1 MSDQSAVGKV
11 KVVGAG
17 HVLWMP
23 VPGCPGCQ
31 AGSVG
36 RIIADVL
43 EEMGLDGK
51 AILSD
56 GIGCH
61 SGVAVLN
68 LDVVQGS
75 HGGAPDMATAVKRLS
90 PDSFVFTVQGD
101 GDCIAIGAGS
111 FIGALTRGEMITII
125 MVNNANYGTT
135 GGQMAPTTLMGQ
147 KTTTTP
153 SGRDAASGGGYPVR
167 VAELAATFRSVAYSA
182 RGALT
187 TPANYQRTKK
197 YIKTAFQKQVD
208 HAGLGFVEVLAACP
222 PNWHLSPVESLKWIE
237 EKMIAE
243 FPLGEFKNVDW
254 AT

>member
-1 MSDQSAVGKV
+1 MSEKIAAGKV
-11 KVVGAG
+11 KVVGPG
-17 HVLWMP
+17 RTLWMP
-23 VPGCPGCQ
+23 VPGCAGCQ
-31 AGSVG
+31 AGLVG
-36 RIIADVL
+36 RIIADVT

-68 LDVVQGS
+68 MDVVQGS
-75 HGGAPDMATAVKRLS
+75 HGGAPDMATAIKRLS
-90 PDSFVFTVQGD
+90 PGSLVFTVQGD

-111 FIGALTRGEMITII
+111 FIGALTRGDMITII
-125 MVNNANYGTT
+125 MVNNSNYGTT
-135 GGQMAPTTLMGQ
+135 GGQMAPTTLTGQ

-153 SGRDAASGGGYPVR
+153 LGRDAASGHGYPVR

-182 RGALT
+182 RGAFT

-208 HAGLGFVEVLAACP
+208 GAGLGFVEVLAACP
-222 PNWHLSPVESLKWIE
+222 PNWHLSPVEAVKWIE
-237 EKMIAE
+237 EKMIPE
-243 FPLGEFKNVDW
+243 FPLGEFKNVDR
-254 AT
+254 TT